1 MGLAT
6 LTWVALAAGCDRAA
20 DGSHAGPAE
29 TAAGGA
35 AAARAPIDQLTGAV
49 QAVTAKGF
57 TYQARTSRGTIDGA
71 ADLPNGTGKV
81 HSVTSVS
88 GTDLAVDLLIL
99 KTDYYLKVT
108 GIPFPGVEPGTF
120 MRVRAEKL
128 KSDEVFGVNLVD
140 PSNTKNLSGQ
150 FTSVQRRGDGG
161 FAGTL
166 DLTKGSAFGITR
178 QVINAMGESANFGA
192 PVTIDKPADA
202 NVVEAPPALYR
213 QTATA

>member
-1 MGLAT
+1 
-6 LTWVALAAGCDRAA
+6 
-20 DGSHAGPAE
+20 
-29 TAAGGA
+29 
-35 AAARAPIDQLTGAV
+35 
-49 QAVTAKGF
+49 
-57 TYQARTSRGTIDGA
+57 
-71 ADLPNGTGKV
+71 
-81 HSVTSVS
+81 
-88 GTDLAVDLLIL
+88 
-99 KTDYYLKVT
+99 
-108 GIPFPGVEPGTF
+108 

-192 PVTIDKPADA
+192 RVTIRRLGSAWRLGGELIRSVLTGVPMLRRPGSPHQ
-202 NVVEAPPALYR
+202 APVLRRPR
-213 QTATA
+213 PVH